1 MPPTRDVLGSA
12 IGGVLFLK
20 LSQQDLQRLFKDS
33 GAKVDWNDVAYFT
46 RHALKSAKAAGTVAT
61 HFAKHLCILNEA
73 LEPQMF
79 IAGAQPAIVDLAC
92 YIALIP
98 TFESFPD
105 TYKWALFNVS
115 RWFDYMQH
123 SIAALAPPP
132 ELWCEYRMVAF
143 NYSVPGVLPA
153 VASLMPL
160 TGGSACNVI
169 TANPQRLSGATT
181 EAESKEKKGKKEKK
195 KEKAPASAEGAGQ
208 SDVSKLDIRV
218 GERGRWWVLLRGPLT
233 MTASWSQ
240 YGCAPWIKCSPIHGR
255 PHRLCRAPPGSGEI
269 IRREGKHFRI
279 PWESHPTTPRHPHPC
294 TTSPPHPT
302 PHLIRPIS
310 YYHHP
315 HPPPCAPGETGR
327 E

>member
-79 IAGAQPAIVDLAC
+79 VAGAQPAIVDLAC

-181 EAESKEKKGKKEKK
+181 EAESKEKKEKKEAEAPAAEEKKEKK
-195 KEKAPASAEGAGQ
+195 KEKKEKKA
-208 SDVSKLDIRV
+208 D
-218 GERGRWWVLLRGPLT
+218 
-233 MTASWSQ
+233 
-240 YGCAPWIKCSPIHGR
+240 
-255 PHRLCRAPPGSGEI
+255 
-269 IRREGKHFRI
+269 
-279 PWESHPTTPRHPHPC
+279 
-294 TTSPPHPT
+294 
-302 PHLIRPIS
+302 
-310 YYHHP
+310 
-315 HPPPCAPGETGR
+315 GETKEKRKRDEDDG
-327 E
+327 EPKKKKKKDKA